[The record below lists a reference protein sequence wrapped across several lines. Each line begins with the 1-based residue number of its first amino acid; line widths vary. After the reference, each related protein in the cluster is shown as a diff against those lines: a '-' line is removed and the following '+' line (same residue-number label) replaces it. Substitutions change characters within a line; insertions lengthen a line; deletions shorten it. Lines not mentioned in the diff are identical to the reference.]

1 MPLGKRQLLKYSE
14 NDMELAIQEVEH
26 GMPYATAAKKYKVP
40 KITLMYKVKKKTPRH
55 RQMGRD
61 SYLTLEEEKVLVS
74 WISNV
79 AKAGFLIGK
88 NQLFDSVKH
97 LMLELKRPTID
108 QEKVGI
114 TVF

>member
-40 KITLMYKVKKKTPRH
+40 RITLMYKVKKKTPRH

-79 AKAGFLIGK
+79 AKAGFLI
-88 NQLFDSVKH
+88 
-97 LMLELKRPTID
+97 
-108 QEKVGI
+108 
-114 TVF
+114 